1 MLSRLY
7 DLLTRPT
14 EVVEVVGLLPFNG
27 AIWPIVVVNV
37 FFVVFAFR
45 LGPWLMR
52 NREPFNLKRVIMVYN
67 IFQIIYNGIMA
78 VLSVKLLS
86 HYLEQPDG
94 LACIRP
100 MSMDHPAKKFEIFC
114 VLLYIGNKFS
124 DYLETLFFILRK
136 SYKQVTVLH
145 VYHHIMMTT
154 FLYLHMVTRGIGGQG
169 STIGMLNTFVHV
181 VMYVYYLLSSINTE
195 LKKSLWWKKYITQLQ
210 LAQFAILFVHQLWP
224 LVMVPDCPVST
235 VWQCLALTQAVVMMW
250 MFGNFYHKTYIRK
263 PKDKQLTGKQS

>member
-14 EVVEVVGLLPFNG
+14 EVVEVYGLLPFHG
-27 AIWPIVVVNV
+27 AMWPLVIVNV

-52 NREPFNLKRVIMVYN
+52 NREPFNLKRVLMVYN
-67 IFQIIYNGIMA
+67 VFQIIYNGIMV
-78 VLSVKLLS
+78 VLSVILLS
-86 HYLEQPDG
+86 HYVASGG

-114 VLLYIGNKFS
+114 ALLYISNKFI

-154 FLYLHMVTRGIGGQG
+154 FIYMHIILRGVGGQG
-169 STIGMLNTFVHV
+169 STIGMLNALVHV
-181 VMYVYYLLSSINTE
+181 VMYVYYLLSSIDTE

-210 LAQFAILFVHQLWP
+210 LVQFAIDFVHQIWP
-224 LVMVPDCPVST
+224 LVVARDCPVST
-235 VWQCLALTQAVVMMW
+235 VWQIIAVTQAVVMMW
-250 MFGNFYHKTYIRK
+250 MFGNFYLKTYIRK
-263 PKDKQLTGKQS
+263 PKDKKLTGKQS